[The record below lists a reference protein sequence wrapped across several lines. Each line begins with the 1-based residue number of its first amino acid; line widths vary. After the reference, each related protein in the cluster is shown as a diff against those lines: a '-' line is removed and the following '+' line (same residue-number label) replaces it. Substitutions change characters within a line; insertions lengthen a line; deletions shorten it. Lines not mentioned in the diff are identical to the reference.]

1 MNIIGTNPLAS
12 GNIVKLATTNPL
24 HFGEK
29 PAENIGEDV
38 AVSFKDALTAAL
50 NKTND
55 LQVESDSLTR
65 KMITSPES
73 VDVHSVM
80 IAGQKAEIAITF
92 VKAVRDEAIRSY
104 RELMNLR

>member
-1 MNIIGTNPLAS
+1 MNIVGTSPLAN

-24 HFGEK
+24 HFSDK
-29 PAENIGEDV
+29 PAESQNDDV
-38 AVSFKDALTAAL
+38 AVSFKDALSAAL
-50 NKTND
+50 QKTND
-55 LQVESDSLTR
+55 LQVESDNLTR
-65 KMITSPES
+65 KMITNPES

-92 VKAVRDEAIRSY
+92 VKAVRDEAVRSY